1 MKKQILFLAMFTM
14 ALIFAGTTISYA
26 QCVEDALHPIAGK
39 EYTYSVAISGLSFT
53 PADGT
58 YIWYVTSNPNIITAG
73 TLNIGNAITPANN
86 TIIVGS
92 GYTYAGSGGVGQLEI
107 KLTWSAEAIAAAT
120 AATPTRYYLVIHNTN
135 DNTAGATDCNVMN
148 THAWDIMPINI
159 FNITIENVIA
169 DGTLQ
174 PLIEECVAPIY
185 TATINPNT
193 LPAVS
198 TMTYDYG
205 ENALYFKLTA
215 FNFTTS
221 WTPSIVFS
229 GMTGSTISSAEW
241 STTTT
246 FSGTNPLALAS
257 GVWSAV
263 VPAVSTNTSAGE
275 AIYVKFV
282 VDHDAYETLVRN
294 DIVITVNG
302 KDFANNDDVNPAD
315 CTVSAT
321 DDQVT
326 QTLLPRPTVTPTPAP
341 FILP

>member
-1 MKKQILFLAMFTM
+1 MFTL
-14 ALIFAGTTISYA
+14 ALIFARTNNVVGQACTDSP
-26 QCVEDALHPIAGK
+26 LSPIAGK

-53 PADGT
+53 PANGT
-58 YIWYVTSNPNIITAG
+58 YIWYVTSNPSIITNSA
-73 TLNIGNAITPANN
+73 LNIGNAIVPAAN
-86 TIIVGS
+86 TIIVSS
-92 GYTYAGSGGVGQLEI
+92 GYTYAGTGGVGQLEI

-120 AATPTRYYLVIHNTN
+120 AATPTRFYLVIHNSN
-135 DNTAGATDCNVMN
+135 DNTAGAANCNVMN
-148 THAWDIMPINI
+148 THAWDIMPINL
-159 FNITIENVIA
+159 FNITIENVTA
-169 DGTLQ
+169 DGTLK
-174 PLIEECVAPIY
+174 PLIEECVAPIL

-193 LPAVS
+193 IPTPS

-229 GMTGSTISSAEW
+229 GITGSTISSAEW
-241 STTTT
+241 SRNST
-246 FSGTNPLALAS
+246 FTGANPLTLAS
-257 GVWSAV
+257 GAYSAV
-263 VPAVSTNTSAGE
+263 IPATSPNTSAGE
-275 AIYVKFV
+275 AIFVKFI
-282 VDHDAYETLVRN
+282 VDHAAYETLVRN

-302 KDFANNDDVNPAD
+302 KDFANNDDVNPTN
-315 CTVSAT
+315 CVVSPT